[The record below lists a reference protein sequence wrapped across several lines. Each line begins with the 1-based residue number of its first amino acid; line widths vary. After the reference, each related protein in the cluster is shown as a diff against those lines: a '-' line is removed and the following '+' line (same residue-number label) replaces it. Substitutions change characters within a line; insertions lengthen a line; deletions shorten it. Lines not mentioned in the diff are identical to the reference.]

1 MRPALLT
8 GFVAIAASIA
18 TATETEPVHNIEIT
32 ADVPTVQV
40 SPRRAGRISMRLPS
54 LTFALNVTVLCD
66 KNWQPDSMSVSVAD
80 SMTSFNA
87 EQLQASRELGLELRI
102 PSNQIS
108 PLRVEQFCIAGGSD
122 DPDKINRNKITIPG
136 VVSAQASLRCATEST
151 KSIIYVTEPLDV
163 VLECVVP
170 DPADN

>member
-1 MRPALLT
+1 MRPALLS
-8 GFVAIAASIA
+8 GLLAAAASIA
-18 TATETEPVHNIEIT
+18 TATDTQPGHNIEIT

-54 LTFALNVTVLCD
+54 LTFALNVSVVCD
-66 KNWQPDSMSVSVAD
+66 KNWRPDSVSVSVAD
-80 SMTSFNA
+80 SRTSFNA
-87 EQLQASRELGLELRI
+87 EQLQASSDFGLELRI
-102 PSNQIS
+102 PSNQIA
-108 PLRVEQFCIAGGSD
+108 PVRIEQFCIAGGSGEL
-122 DPDKINRNKITIPG
+122 DKTNRSRITIPG

-170 DPADN
+170 DPADY